1 MRISLNWLRDYID
14 LNVSV
19 EQLVHDLTM
28 LGLEIE
34 SVERPGEEIQNVLIG
49 QILSIEPHPEA
60 DKIVVCKTDVGG
72 GEPLQIC
79 CGAKNMK
86 VGDKV
91 PTAVEGGSL
100 PGGFKIGRRKM
111 RGVESQGMMCSAR
124 ELGLGEEHS
133 GLLILPEEMP
143 VGGDAKALLG
153 LDDVILE
160 IEVTPNRGDWASMLG
175 VARELSARYQTASR
189 TPTAAIQENSTQ
201 TDKLT
206 SVDVQ
211 APDLCPRYLG
221 RVLTGV
227 QVGPSPAWLTQ
238 RLVAAGM
245 RPINNVVDI
254 TNYVLLETGQ
264 PLHAFDLDRLAEH
277 RIVVRRAGAG
287 ERIKTLDEQDRSLN
301 DDMLV
306 IADAKQ
312 PQCVAG
318 VMGGADSEV
327 TAQTTRIFLESAYF
341 VPATVR
347 KTSRALGLV
356 SESSQRFQRGADPE
370 MAVFALN
377 RAAGLL
383 QDIAK
388 AEVTLGVLDNY
399 PQPLPQREVTLRF
412 ARTGQLLGTTIPAE
426 EQVAHLERLGFPV
439 LAKTG
444 ETVTFQVPTWRPDVS
459 METDL
464 IEEVARLH
472 GFDALEVSLPRIR
485 KTDVVL
491 SPHEALVRGL
501 RAHLVAQGLTETIH
515 WTFCNDEDAAKAG
528 LSEGLRGAAVR
539 LQNPLSERHATLRPS
554 LIPALLGCVTHN
566 VNHGQRNV
574 AIFEIGHVFTTA
586 PKADNRTEQRFL
598 LGIALTGT
606 AGVHHWSAP
615 ERPCDFYDIK
625 GFAESILSYLG
636 VQATFEAAENGSFQ
650 TGQCATVQAQQKVLG
665 TLGKVNNTVL
675 RAQGLEQ
682 DIYLLELDLTALL
695 ERLPAPETFTAI
707 PAFPPTLRD
716 LAVLVD
722 NSLPAG
728 ELLQTARQAGG
739 KLLTAA
745 EVFDIYTG
753 KPIPDGKKSVALS
766 LSFQSPERTLTDQ
779 DTDKSI
785 QKILRQLETQ
795 HGATLR

>member
-14 LNVSV
+14 LDVTV

-34 SVERPGEEIQNVLIG
+34 SVDRPGAEIQNVLIG

-72 GEPLQIC
+72 EAPLQIC

-91 PTAVEGGSL
+91 PTAVEGSSL

-111 RGVESQGMMCSAR
+111 RGIESQGMMCSAR
-124 ELGLGEEHS
+124 ELGLGEEHD
-133 GLLILPEEMP
+133 GLLILSPDTP

-175 VARELSARYQTASR
+175 VARELSARYQTTTRISTIEIR
-189 TPTAAIQENSTQ
+189 ENTTQ
-201 TDKLT
+201 TTTIT
-206 SVDVQ
+206 SVAVD

-238 RLVAAGM
+238 RLIAAGM

-264 PLHAFDLDRLAEH
+264 PLHAFDLDRLAEN
-277 RIVVRRAGAG
+277 RIVVRRASGG
-287 ERIKTLDEQDRSLN
+287 ERIRTLDDQDRALQP
-301 DDMLV
+301 DMLV

-327 TAQTTRIFLESAYF
+327 TAATTRIFLESAYF
-341 VPATVR
+341 QPASVR
-347 KTSRALGLV
+347 KTSRSLGLV

-383 QDIAK
+383 QQLAG
-388 AEVTLGVLDNY
+388 AEVTQGVLDQY
-399 PQPLPQREVTLRF
+399 PQPLPQRQVTLRF
-412 ARTGQLLGTTIPAE
+412 ARTEQLLGTPIPAD
-426 EQVAHLERLGFPV
+426 EQVAHMERLGFPV
-439 LAKTG
+439 VAKTG
-444 ETVTFQVPTWRPDVS
+444 ESATFAVPTWRPDVS

-472 GFDALEVSLPRIR
+472 GFDALHVSLPRIR

-491 SPHEALVRGL
+491 APQEAQIRGI
-501 RAHLVAQGLTETIH
+501 RAFLVAQGLTEAIH
-515 WTFCNDEDAAKAG
+515 WTFCNDDDARKAG
-528 LSEGLRGAAVR
+528 LSEAECASAIR

-554 LIPALLGCVTHN
+554 LLPALLGCVAHN

-574 AIFEIGHVFTTA
+574 AVFEIGHVFEA
-586 PKADNRTEQRFL
+586 DPQADNRTRQRL
-598 LGIALTGT
+598 VLGIALSGE
-606 AGVHHWSAP
+606 AGLHHWSQPA
-615 ERPCDFYDIK
+615 RSCDFYDIK
-625 GFAESILSYLG
+625 GQAEALLG
-636 VQATFEAAENGSFQ
+636 SLHLTPAFEATVTGTFQ
-650 TGQCATVQAQQKVLG
+650 PGQCAQLLVGKAALG

-675 RAQGLEQ
+675 RAHGLEQ
-682 DIYLLELDLTALL
+682 EIYLLELDLSALL
-695 ERLPAPETFTAI
+695 DRLPAPGAFTEI
-707 PAFPPTLRD
+707 PAFPPSLRD

-722 NSLPAG
+722 STVPAG
-728 ELLQTARQAGG
+728 DLVATAHQAGG
-739 KLLTAA
+739 KLLSAA
-745 EVFDIYTG
+745 AVFDIYTG
-753 KPIPDGKKSVALS
+753 KPIPEGKKSVALS
-766 LSFQSPERTLTDQ
+766 LAFQSPERTLTDQ

-785 QKILRQLETQ
+785 QKILRQLESN